1 MKKIDLS
8 HDAEIAV
15 SWFFCGFA
23 FGLLLFVIG
32 VIFNIIKIG

>member
-23 FGLLLFVIG
+23 CMLLMFVLG
-32 VIFNIIKIG
+32 VMSNHIKII